1 MPQFETLSYAVDD
14 RLARITL
21 NRPERLNAINR
32 AMPGEIQAAVAE
44 ANRDESIH
52 VIVLRGAGRAFCA
65 GYDLD
70 WGTRVEHE
78 AQSQACG
85 VWDPVRDL
93 RSMGAN
99 VKAYMSLWESPKPV
113 VAGIHG
119 YCVGGGT
126 DLVLC
131 ADQIIAADDVR
142 FGYPP
147 SRVWG
152 TPTTALWVYR
162 IGLERAKRLLLTGDA
177 ISGRDAAAIG
187 LVGKSVPAG
196 QLDAEVDG
204 LARRM
209 ALLPVSQLVMLKL
222 LVNQTYENMGLR
234 TTQLVGTMFDG
245 AARHT
250 PEGIEWRNRAME
262 VGYRQAVSERD
273 GPFGDYGEE
282 KRKPKG

>member
-1 MPQFETLSYAVDD
+1 
-14 RLARITL
+14 
-21 NRPERLNAINR
+21 
-32 AMPGEIQAAVAE
+32 MPGEIQAAVAR
-44 ANRDESIH
+44 ANADDSVH

-70 WGTRVEHE
+70 WGTKIEND
-78 AQSQACG
+78 AQKQAG
-85 VWDPVRDL
+85 GIWDPVRDL
-93 RSMGAN
+93 RMMGSN
-99 VKAYMSLWESPKPV
+99 VKAYMSLWDSPKPV

-131 ADQIIAADDVR
+131 ADQIVATDDVR

-162 IGLERAKRLLLTGDA
+162 IGLERAKRLLLTGDS
-177 ISGRDAAAIG
+177 IDGKSAASIG
-187 LVGKSVPAG
+187 LVGRSVPPD
-196 QLDAEVDG
+196 QLDAEVDA
-204 LARRM
+204 LANRM
-209 ALLPVSQLVMLKL
+209 ALLPINQLVMLKL
-222 LVNQTYENMGLR
+222 LANQTYENMGLR

-250 PEGIEWRNRAME
+250 PEGIAWRDLAME
-262 VGYRQAVSERD
+262 KGYREAVRHRD
-273 GPFGDYGEE
+273 APFGDYGEE
-282 KRKPKG
+282 KR

>member
-1 MPQFETLSYAVDD
+1 MSFATLRYEIDG
-14 RLARITL
+14 RLARVTL

-32 AMPGEIQAAVAE
+32 AMPGEIAAAVAR
-44 ANRDESIH
+44 ANEDRAVH

-70 WGTRVEHE
+70 WGTRVSNE
-78 AQSQACG
+78 ALERERG
-85 VWDPVRDL
+85 VWDPVADWRM
-93 RSMGAN
+93 MGAN

-119 YCVGGGT
+119 WCVGGGT

-131 ADQIIAADDVR
+131 ADQIVAADDVR

-152 TPTTALWVYR
+152 TPTTALWAFR

-177 ISGRDAAAIG
+177 IDGIEAARIG
-187 LVGKSVPAG
+187 LVGKSVPAER
-196 QLDAEVDG
+196 LDAEVDA

-209 ALLPVSQLVMLKL
+209 AELPVNQLTMLKL

-234 TTQLVGTMFDG
+234 TTQLLGTWFDG

-250 PEGIEWRNRAME
+250 PEGVAWLDLAKREGFRE
-262 VGYRQAVSERD
+262 AVRRRD
-273 GPFGDYGEE
+273 APFADYGEE
-282 KRKPKG
+282 KKKDG